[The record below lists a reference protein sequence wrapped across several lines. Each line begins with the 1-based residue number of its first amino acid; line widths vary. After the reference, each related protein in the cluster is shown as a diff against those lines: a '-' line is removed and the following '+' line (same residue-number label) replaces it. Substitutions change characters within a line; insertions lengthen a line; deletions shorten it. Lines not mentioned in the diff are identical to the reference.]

1 MGLVSRI
8 TLSSLRAWVEPLAQ
22 DCLPRPRAL
31 GISTWEAIWVRAPI
45 RAQPITQNAPIE
57 TNGPTE
63 AVRRE
68 KKVPKEIV
76 VSMEHPRSVN
86 L

>member
-1 MGLVSRI
+1 M
-8 TLSSLRAWVEPLAQ
+8 
-22 DCLPRPRAL
+22 
-31 GISTWEAIWVRAPI
+31 
-45 RAQPITQNAPIE
+45 E
-57 TNGPTE
+57 TYGPTE